1 MGKAHPALHRTQ
13 CVSLDMFPLDRL
25 CSMPDA
31 GWLHQEDSLPTSFF
45 YPCSRNFLP
54 AEAIGKGQ
62 GCGWVCSGAGSH
74 GLFSMIVSDW
84 LPEWWHL
91 NIKVQMLNTHSVF
104 QMMNT
109 FAPFC
114 VCNSPGC
121 AKFPVWGVS
130 EAEQN
135 QPGTGGTA
143 VCPEQIK
150 KSIQRMKMH
159 LWCGSELWLWGAFF
173 LEGKKLPD
181 VEGL

>member
-13 CVSLDMFPLDRL
+13 CVSLGMFPLDRL

-31 GWLHQEDSLPTSFF
+31 GWLHQEDALPTSFF

-91 NIKVQMLNTHSVF
+91 NIKVQMLNTVSPKWWTPLPHSV
-104 QMMNT
+104 
-109 FAPFC
+109 C
-114 VCNSPGC
+114 VTHQDVQSSQFEESVRLSRTSQAQGAQQSALNRSKNQYKGWRCIC
-121 AKFPVWGVS
+121 DVGVNCDC
-130 EAEQN
+130 EV
-135 QPGTGGTA
+135 P
-143 VCPEQIK
+143 
-150 KSIQRMKMH
+150 
-159 LWCGSELWLWGAFF
+159 FF